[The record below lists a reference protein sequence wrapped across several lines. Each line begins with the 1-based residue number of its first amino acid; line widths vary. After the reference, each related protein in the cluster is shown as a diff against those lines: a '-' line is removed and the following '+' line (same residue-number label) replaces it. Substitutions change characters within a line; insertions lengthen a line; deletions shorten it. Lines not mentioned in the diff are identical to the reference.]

1 MKASAKVQIYSKRMF
16 LVWLVRFAR
25 IFVFLRA
32 QIGLKMNKAKYI
44 VKSMRLRTL
53 PLSLA
58 GILLGLFLGTAHSQ
72 ASAATIIF
80 ALLTTVFLQILSNLS
95 NELGDFKSGTDAG
108 SHTGRP
114 DYSLQSGLLTVRDF
128 RRLIIAAILCSCLF
142 GTLMIW
148 YSYGTLLAPQPLAL
162 LLLGAAAIVAAMRY
176 TLGPKPYGY
185 RGWGDLFVFLF
196 FGLVSVMGGYFVV
209 CHTLNWWLLLPAS
222 AIGFFSIG
230 VLNVNNIR
238 DMATDA
244 ETRVTVPLKIGEHN
258 AKIYHAFLICG
269 GWTLL
274 LLFLA
279 LCANSSWQW
288 LCLCLLPLYIRHL
301 HGVWTL
307 SGRQLDRMLPLLVIS
322 TFLLSLFLGIPA
334 VL

>member
-1 MKASAKVQIYSKRMF
+1 
-16 LVWLVRFAR
+16 
-25 IFVFLRA
+25 
-32 QIGLKMNKAKYI
+32 MNKAKYI

-58 GILLGLFLGTAHSQ
+58 GIMLGLFFGAAHGL

-114 DYSLQSGLLTVRDF
+114 DYTLQSGLLTVSDF
-128 RRLIIAAILCSCLF
+128 RRLIIAAILCCCLF

-148 YSYGTLLAPQPLAL
+148 QSYGTLFGPQPLAL

-185 RGWGDLFVFLF
+185 RGWGDLFVFIF

-209 CHTLNWWLLLPAS
+209 CHALNWWLLLPAS

-279 LCANSSWQW
+279 LCANSPWQW
-288 LCLCLLPLYIRHL
+288 LCLCLLPLYIKHL

-307 SGRQLDRMLPLLVIS
+307 SGRPLDRMLPLLVIS

-334 VL
+334 IL

>member
-1 MKASAKVQIYSKRMF
+1 
-16 LVWLVRFAR
+16 
-25 IFVFLRA
+25 
-32 QIGLKMNKAKYI
+32 MNKAKFI

-58 GILLGLFLGTAHSQ
+58 GIILGLFFGAAHGL
-72 ASAATIIF
+72 ASAATVIF
-80 ALLTTVFLQILSNLS
+80 ALLTTVCLQILSNLS
-95 NELGDFKSGTDAG
+95 NELGDFKSGTDAD
-108 SHTGRP
+108 SSTGRP
-114 DYSLQSGLLTVRDF
+114 DYTLQSGLLTVSDF
-128 RRLIIAAILCSCLF
+128 RRLIIAAILCCCLF

-148 YSYGTLLAPQPLAL
+148 QSYGTLFGPQPLAL

-185 RGWGDLFVFLF
+185 RGWGDLFVFIF

-209 CHTLNWWLLLPAS
+209 CHVLNWWLLLPAS

-279 LCANSSWQW
+279 LCANSPWQW
-288 LCLCLLPLYIRHL
+288 LCLCLLPLYIKHL

-307 SGRQLDRMLPLLVIS
+307 SGRPLDRMLPLLVIS